1 VEVAVPGAHDRPVGP
16 SDSRSSS
23 RIPTVLATV
32 STALAVAC
40 LVVLGV
46 RFAGADGSFGDRV
59 RTMAGADLEQEAA
72 EEATRT
78 RDLVMSQASQFVI
91 RVNTFGPDDLEGESQ
106 TMPDWVE
113 RVEEVITP
121 KLAVDFE
128 RGATSTGQLVADQQ
142 LESSAEVYA
151 TGAETIGD
159 DTATVLVAGAI
170 SETVADTEE
179 DGRVEVEPRTFRI
192 RVTLVET
199 GGRWLVDDYGLVRGE
214 SAGDPT
220 SPTDPAAGADSPAL
234 ERYAEII
241 ANRRAVV
248 DDAVAVL
255 DSCGF
260 PAAAQ
265 GAECTRAP
273 QGLIDAARVLVG
285 SLRAASNPDSEDFAG
300 QVSAEVGQLVVAT
313 QAAGLN
319 VLQAGQALPR
329 ECVTSTSAACQEQR
343 RTFAGTQRTLL
354 NALATWDQL

>member
-1 VEVAVPGAHDRPVGP
+1 MAVPGAHDGPVGP
-16 SDSRSSS
+16 SASRSSS
-23 RIPTVLATV
+23 RVPTVLAAV
-32 STALAVAC
+32 AAVLAVAC

-72 EEATRT
+72 EDATRT
-78 RDLVMSQASQFVI
+78 RDLVMSQASQFVL
-91 RVNTFGPDDLEGESQ
+91 RVNTYGPDDLDEESG
-106 TMPDWVE
+106 TMPDWVAK
-113 RVEEVITP
+113 VKEVITP

-128 RGATSTGQLVADQQ
+128 RGVAYTEQTVAEQQ
-142 LESSAEVYA
+142 LERTADVYA
-151 TGAETIGD
+151 TGAESVGD

-170 SETVADTEE
+170 SETVADQQD
-179 DGRVEVEPRTFRI
+179 DGRVEVEPATFRI
-192 RVTLVET
+192 RVTLVES

-214 SAGDPT
+214 TAGDPA
-220 SPTDPAAGADSPAL
+220 SPTDPADPSASPAL

-265 GAECTRAP
+265 GAECVRAP

-313 QAAGLN
+313 QAAGIN

-329 ECVTSTSAACQEQR
+329 ECVTSTSATCQQQR

-354 NALATWDQL
+354 TALSTWDSL